1 MSCVFRTRTRP
12 SDQQDVALCAVCVSG
27 LLPRSGL
34 QHHQSSKETLENS
47 QQQVRSHGDPVQR
60 AVRRRT
66 QTTSNSHQRPT
77 PCSTPDCYTPTKGG
91 CSNRAQRRGPS
102 PQDRQTDRHR
112 ERDRQADRQADR
124 QTDTGDFNRTKA
136 PEMSSCVRS
145 GDCAAGLCCVRY
157 LTGKRCQRIPEEGE
171 ACLLRGTSKRRR
183 NLERCDCGP
192 GLSCSASGRAEL
204 PKAKGQGVCLPRQR
218 QAQRKTRHSGKKRR
232 TAERGC

>member
-1 MSCVFRTRTRP
+1 MWRCV
-12 SDQQDVALCAVCVSG
+12 LCVS
-27 LLPRSGL
+27 LASCLALDSNTIR
-34 QHHQSSKETLENS
+34 SSKETLENS

-60 AVRRRT
+60 GVRRRT
-66 QTTSNSHQRPT
+66 QTTFNSHQRPT
-77 PCSTPDCYTPTKGG
+77 PCSTPDCYIPAKGG

-102 PQDRQTDRHR
+102 PQDRQTDRHT
-112 ERDRQADRQADR
+112 ERDRQADR

-218 QAQRKTRHSGKKRR
+218 QGQRKTRHSGKKRR